1 MAKGEM
7 KAYIILLGYIMP
19 GKRNEK
25 QKSLE
30 GKEETKEVELCK
42 WLPLGNLGNCHG
54 PLRAFGGSIQAT
66 PQDWRILGIVR
77 EENGKHCFPV

>member
-25 QKSLE
+25 QE
-30 GKEETKEVELCK
+30 EPRREETKEVELCK
-42 WLPLGNLGNCHG
+42 WLPLGNLYPAMDHW
-54 PLRAFGGSIQAT
+54 AFEDPYKLHPKTEGYSGYSEGGET
-66 PQDWRILGIVR
+66 
-77 EENGKHCFPV
+77 GKHCFPV